1 MVKVSVMGS
10 TGVIGKNVTF
20 KLAKAD
26 TVSEVVLFARPES
39 IDKAKGQSYDMYD
52 ALAAEDIDCL
62 LTPSCNYEDLAGSHI
77 VLISAGAPRHEGMSR
92 RDLAFVNA
100 KIVSNYARQVA
111 KYAPDAV
118 ILVATNPVDVMTTIA
133 LDASGFSRRKVIGV
147 GNHLDSLRLKTYF
160 ARRLNINSS
169 EIHTRVIGEHGDN
182 MVPLLSSTTIGGI
195 PLKYFIREV
204 ELDVREIIS
213 TLRNAGNTI
222 ISKKGATEYG
232 PAYAIS
238 NLITTIITN
247 THKILTVSLYLD
259 GEIADVEGVS
269 LGVPAVM
276 YKKGIAMIVPIHMN
290 DYETNKFQNAAA
302 EIRRL
307 TEEVRQSLIE
317 NNEEN

>member
-1 MVKVSVMGS
+1 MAKVSVMGS

-20 KLAKAD
+20 KIARAE
-26 TVSEVVLFARPES
+26 TVSEVVLFAREES
-39 IDKAKGQSYDMYD
+39 LDKAKGQSYDMYD

-62 LTPSCNYEDLAGSHI
+62 LTPSCDYEDLAGSHI
-77 VLISAGAPRHEGMSR
+77 VLISAGVPRKEGMSR
-92 RDLAFVNA
+92 RDLAFTNA
-100 KIVSNYARQVA
+100 KIVSEYAKQVA
-111 KYAPDAV
+111 IHAPDAI
-118 ILVATNPVDVMTTIA
+118 ILVATNPVDIMTTIA
-133 LDASGFSRRKVIGV
+133 LDASGFSRDKVIGV

-204 ELDVREIIS
+204 ELDIKDIIQ
-213 TLRNAGNTI
+213 TLKNAGNTI

-238 NLITTIITN
+238 NLIVTIITN

-259 GEIADVEGVS
+259 GEIGDVKGVS
-269 LGVPAVM
+269 LGVPSVLS
-276 YKKGIAMIVPIHMN
+276 KKGNAMIVPIHMN
-290 DYETNKFQNAAA
+290 EYETKKFQIAA
-302 EIRRL
+302 EEIRKL
-307 TEEVRQSLIE
+307 TDEVRESLKEEV
-317 NNEEN
+317 